1 MANKKAKNY
10 LIAGGAGFIGSFV
23 CEQLLKEGQ
32 NVVCLDNLCT
42 GRKENVGHL
51 AGNKNFTFLRLD
63 ITSPDDLKEVFD
75 YDFDFVVHLASPAGP
90 HPESLKSYHQ
100 LWQETYLANS
110 YGTHLLA
117 TLALRN
123 KAIFLFASSSE
134 VYGDPKEHP
143 QKENYF
149 GNVNPI
155 GPRAIYDESKRLG
168 ESITANFTRHLDLKT
183 RIVRIFNTFGPRM
196 NIDDG
201 RALPLFVNQVLS
213 NETVT
218 VYGDG
223 KQTRSFCYV
232 DDQVNGILKL
242 LECSLANRLPVNIGN
257 PEEIT
262 IMELLKLIEKNTG
275 QLPKIE
281 HSPLPEDDPQRRK
294 PDISRAKELLDWEPK
309 ISLQEGLKK
318 TVEYFKK

>member
-168 ESITANFTRHLDLKT
+168 ESITANFTRHLDLET

-232 DDQVNGILKL
+232 DDQVEGILKL
-242 LECSLANRLPVNIGN
+242 LKCSLANGLPVNIGN